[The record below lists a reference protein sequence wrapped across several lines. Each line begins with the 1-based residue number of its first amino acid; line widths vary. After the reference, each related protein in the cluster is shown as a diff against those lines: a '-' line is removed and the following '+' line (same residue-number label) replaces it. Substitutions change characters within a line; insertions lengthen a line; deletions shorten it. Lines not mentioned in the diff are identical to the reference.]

1 MKKLF
6 LLAVIYCLEH
16 KSPILLNEYNKQDW
30 SFVAYF
36 RL

>member
-1 MKKLF
+1 MTKINLHTRADKAGAKAALQ
-6 LLAVIYCLEH
+6 
-16 KSPILLNEYNKQDW
+16 NKQDW